1 MKSEEIFEFSLS
13 QTNKIRPK
21 QLDKINVKNMIKTRD
36 YEKLTNVIDDL
47 SQENFEENGIEI
59 TYLSLK

>member
-1 MKSEEIFEFSLS
+1 MNSEEIFEFSLS

-21 QLDKINVKNMIKTRD
+21 QLDKINVKNMIKNKE

-47 SQENFEENGIEI
+47 SRENFQENGIEK
-59 TYLSLK
+59 T